1 MIFVTG
7 GTGLV
12 GSYLICELL
21 KAGKNVRALK
31 RKNSDLAIV
40 RKVFSKYFPG
50 DKEMFNKV
58 DWVVGDVLDIFSLE
72 DALEGISQIYHSAA
86 LISFNPSDRNK
97 MMKINIEG
105 TANIVNIALEKNIKK
120 LCYVSSIAALGRA
133 DNDKVTTEETQWKT
147 SKNNSYYAISKYGG
161 EREVWRGVK
170 EGLDAIVVNPSVIL
184 GSGGNDSLSTRLI
197 LTIWKGLKVYTK
209 GMNGYVDVRDVARS
223 MVQLMESEI
232 VNERFII
239 NSENLFYRDFFVLLA
254 GFLGKKP
261 PSIMAPRIVQELAW
275 RFFKITAFISG
286 TKPFITKET
295 ARTSRN
301 IHHYSNEKIK
311 KAIGIEFIP
320 VSESLKEH
328 SLEFV
333 KGRNQS

>member
-58 DWVVGDVLDIFSLE
+58 DWVVGDLLDIFSLE

-105 TANIVNIALEKNIKK
+105 TANIVNIALEKEIKK

-133 DNDKVTTEETQWKT
+133 DNDKVTTEETHWKT

-184 GSGGNDSLSTRLI
+184 GSGGSDSLSTRLI

-239 NSENLFYRDFFVLLA
+239 NSENLFYRDFFILLA

-311 KAIGIEFIP
+311 NAIGIEFIP
-320 VSESLKEH
+320 IEK
-328 SLEFV
+328 SLEDLCAEFLEE
-333 KGRNQS
+333 KK

>member
-12 GSYLICELL
+12 GSYLICDLL

-105 TANIVNIALEKNIKK
+105 TANIVNIALEKKIKK

-133 DNDKVTTEETQWKT
+133 DNDKITTEETHWKT

-170 EGLDAIVVNPSVIL
+170 EGLDAIVVSPSVIL

-239 NSENLFYRDFFVLLA
+239 NSENLFYRDFFILLA

-320 VSESLKEH
+320 IEKSLKDLCAEF
-328 SLEFV
+328 LEE
-333 KGRNQS
+333 KK